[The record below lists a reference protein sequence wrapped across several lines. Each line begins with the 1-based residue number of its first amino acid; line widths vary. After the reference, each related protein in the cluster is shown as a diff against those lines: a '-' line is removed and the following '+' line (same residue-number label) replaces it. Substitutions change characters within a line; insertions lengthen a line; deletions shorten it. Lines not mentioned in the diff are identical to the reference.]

1 LADPQRRTR
10 RSLRTAVSAEF
21 IRRRVGPAA
30 NFFRIE
36 ELSFM
41 KQALAALLKKSI
53 QSGIAAGLLPAAALP
68 PVEVEWTKDPGH
80 GDYTSNA
87 AMVLAAQT
95 KKNPREIARILLERI
110 DDSGQVL
117 EKVEI
122 AGPGFMNFFIRESCW
137 SSFLK
142 KVDDEGNRYGSSD
155 LGKGRR
161 IQVEFVSANPTG
173 PLHIGHARG
182 AVVGDVMANILAA
195 VGYDIF
201 REYYINDAGNQMN
214 NLGKSVL
221 LRYRELLG
229 RTEEFPEGCYKGEYI
244 RDLAAELLKR
254 ERERYLDMDAQE
266 AIPLLTAYAGGAI
279 LEGIKEDLRNFGVV
293 FDLYFSERE
302 LYREDGVGILL
313 RMLQE
318 KGFIYREGEA
328 LWFRTTAFGDEKDR
342 VVVRQNGDPTYF
354 AADIAYH
361 RNKFLRGFDTVID
374 IWGADHHGYIP
385 RMSAAVQALGYEKDA
400 LKVILVQLV
409 NLLRDGKPVAMST
422 RSGEFD
428 TLREV
433 VDEVGKDAARYN
445 FLMRRSDSHLDF
457 DLELAKRQSN
467 ENPVYYVQY
476 AYARI
481 CSIIRMAAERGV
493 ATPLYSETELILLK
507 LPEEIDLIKAITRF
521 PEVVDGAA
529 RTLEPHR
536 LTFYLNDLA
545 AIFHS
550 YYNKNKVISDDGALT
565 GARLFLVKSVRTVL
579 ENALT
584 MLGVSTPKKM

>member
-1 LADPQRRTR
+1 
-10 RSLRTAVSAEF
+10 
-21 IRRRVGPAA
+21 
-30 NFFRIE
+30 
-36 ELSFM
+36 M
-41 KQALAALLKKSI
+41 KQVITALLENAIRS
-53 QSGIAAGLLPAAALP
+53 AVADGLLPAGALP
-68 PVEVEWTKDPGH
+68 PVEVDWTKDAGH
-80 GDYTSNA
+80 GDYASNA
-87 AMVLAAQT
+87 AMVLARPAR
-95 KKNPREIARILLERI
+95 KNPRDIAGILLERI
-110 DDSGQVL
+110 DDSGRIL

-122 AGPGFMNFFIRESCW
+122 AGPGFMNFFIREGCW
-137 SSFLK
+137 SPLLK
-142 KVDDEGNRYGSSD
+142 KVEDEGGRYGSSD

-182 AVVGDVMANILAA
+182 AVVGDVVANILAA
-195 VGYDIF
+195 VGYDVF
-201 REYYINDAGNQMN
+201 REYYINDTGNQMN
-214 NLGKSVL
+214 NLGRSVL

-229 RTEEFPEGCYKGEYI
+229 RESEFPEGCYKGEYI

-254 ERERYLDMDAQE
+254 EGERYLDMDPEA
-266 AIPLLTAYAGGAI
+266 AIPLLTTYAGGAI
-279 LEGIKEDLRNFGVV
+279 LEGIKEDLRRFGVV

-313 RMLQE
+313 RALEE

-342 VVVRQNGDPTYF
+342 VVIRQNGDPTYF

-385 RMSAAVQALGYEKDA
+385 RMSAAVQALGYAKEA

-457 DLELAKRQSN
+457 DLELAKRQSS

-481 CSIIRMAAERGV
+481 CSILRMAAERGY
-493 ATPLYSETELILLK
+493 AAPHYGEARLDLLK
-507 LPEEIDLIKAITRF
+507 SAEEIDLIKAITRF
-521 PEVVDGAA
+521 PEVIEGAA

-545 AIFHS
+545 AVFHS
-550 YYNKNKVISDDGALT
+550 YYNKNKVISDDGDLT
-565 GARLFLVKSVRTVL
+565 GARLFLAKSVRTVL

-584 MLGVSTPKKM
+584 LLGVSTPDKM

>member
-1 LADPQRRTR
+1 M
-10 RSLRTAVSAEF
+10 
-21 IRRRVGPAA
+21 
-30 NFFRIE
+30 
-36 ELSFM
+36 M
-41 KQALAALLKKSI
+41 KQVIASLLENAI
-53 QSGIAAGLLPAAALP
+53 QSAIAEGLLPAGVFP
-68 PVEVEWTKDPGH
+68 PVEVEWTKDAGH
-80 GDYTSNA
+80 GDYASNA
-87 AMVLAAQT
+87 AMVLAKPT
-95 KKNPREIARILLERI
+95 RKNPREIAGILLERI
-110 DDSGQVL
+110 DDSGQIL

-122 AGPGFMNFFIRESCW
+122 AGPGFLNFFIREGCW
-137 SSFLK
+137 FSLLK
-142 KVDDEGNRYGSSD
+142 EVEDEGSRYGSSN
-155 LGKGRR
+155 LGKGLR

-182 AVVGDVMANILAA
+182 AVVGDVVANILTA
-195 VGYDIF
+195 VGYEVF
-201 REYYINDAGNQMN
+201 REYYINDTGNQMN

-229 RTEEFPEGCYKGEYI
+229 RKEEFPEGCYKGEYI
-244 RDLAAELLKR
+244 RDLAAELLRR
-254 ERERYLDMDAQE
+254 EGERYLDMDPKA
-266 AIPLLTAYAGGAI
+266 AIPLLTAHAGGAI
-279 LEGIKEDLRNFGVV
+279 LDGIKEDLRTFGVV

-313 RMLQE
+313 RALEE
-318 KGFIYREGEA
+318 KGFVYREGEA

-342 VVVRQNGDPTYF
+342 VVIRQNGDPTYF

-361 RNKFLRGFDTVID
+361 SNKFLRGFDTVID

-385 RMSAAVQALGYEKDA
+385 RMSAAVQALGYKKEA

-457 DLELAKRQSN
+457 DLELAKRQSS

-481 CSIIRMAAERGV
+481 CSILRLAVERGYAV
-493 ATPLYSETELILLK
+493 PLYGEVNLGLLK
-507 LPEEIDLIKAITRF
+507 ATEEIDLIKTIARF
-521 PEVVDGAA
+521 PEVVEGAA

-545 AIFHS
+545 AVFHS
-550 YYNKNKVISDDGALT
+550 YYNKNKVISDDGDLT
-565 GARLFLVKSVRTVL
+565 AARMFLVKSVRTVL
-579 ENALT
+579 ENALI
-584 MLGVSTPKKM
+584 MLGVSTPEKM

>member
-1 LADPQRRTR
+1 
-10 RSLRTAVSAEF
+10 
-21 IRRRVGPAA
+21 
-30 NFFRIE
+30 
-36 ELSFM
+36 M
-41 KQALAALLKKSI
+41 KQVLAALLENAI
-53 QSGIAAGLLPAAALP
+53 QSAVADGLLPAGELP
-68 PVEVEWTKDPGH
+68 PVEVDWTKDDGH
-80 GDYTSNA
+80 GDYASNA
-87 AMVLAAQT
+87 AMVLAKPAR
-95 KKNPREIARILLERI
+95 KNPRDIAGILLERI
-110 DDSGQVL
+110 DDTGQIL
-117 EKVEI
+117 ERVEI
-122 AGPGFMNFFIRESCW
+122 AGPGFMNFFIREGCW
-137 SSFLK
+137 LTLLK
-142 KVDDEGNRYGSSD
+142 KVEDEGSRYGSSD

-182 AVVGDVMANILAA
+182 AVVGDVVANILAA
-195 VGYDIF
+195 VGYDVF
-201 REYYINDAGNQMN
+201 REYYINDSGNQMN

-221 LRYRELLG
+221 LRYWELLG
-229 RTEEFPEGCYKGEYI
+229 RNEEFPEGCYKGEYI
-244 RDLAAELLKR
+244 RDLAAELLRR
-254 ERERYLDMDAQE
+254 EGERYLDMDPEA
-266 AIPLLTAYAGGAI
+266 AIPLLTTYAGGAI
-279 LEGIKEDLRNFGVV
+279 LEGIKEDLLTFGVV

-313 RMLQE
+313 RALEE
-318 KGFIYREGEA
+318 KGFIYREGDA

-342 VVVRQNGDPTYF
+342 VVIRQNGDPTYF

-385 RMSAAVQALGYEKDA
+385 RMSAAVQALGYDKKA
-400 LKVILVQLV
+400 LKVILIQLV

-457 DLELAKRQSN
+457 DLELAKRQSS

-481 CSIIRMAAERGV
+481 CSILRMATERGY
-493 ATPLYSETELILLK
+493 AAPLYGEAKLNLLNLTEEL
-507 LPEEIDLIKAITRF
+507 DLIKTITRF
-521 PEVVDGAA
+521 PEVVEGAA

-550 YYNKNKVISDDGALT
+550 YYNKNKVISDDGELT
-565 GARLFLVKSVRTVL
+565 AARMFLVKSVRTVL

-584 MLGVSTPKKM
+584 MLGVSTPEKM